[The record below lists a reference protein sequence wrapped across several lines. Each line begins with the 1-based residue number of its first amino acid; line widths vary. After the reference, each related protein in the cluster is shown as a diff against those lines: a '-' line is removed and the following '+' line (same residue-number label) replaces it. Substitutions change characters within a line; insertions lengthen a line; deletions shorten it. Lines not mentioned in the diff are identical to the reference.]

1 MMMIKTIS
9 IYSIAFYERQ
19 VVPVD
24 VIPELAKLASVTL
37 LQMLV
42 NLRLW
47 YKNVSAAD
55 TNNASSQK
63 MLSITNGSTSAPLAL
78 GPKVNTLSLK
88 YILKNIVDW
97 IIISGEASQKLKIN
111 LYASLLNFVH
121 IVKRLNAPDTTLDE
135 IGSSET

>member
-1 MMMIKTIS
+1 M
-9 IYSIAFYERQ
+9 
-19 VVPVD
+19 V
-24 VIPELAKLASVTL
+24 PELAKLASSTL

-47 YKNVSAAD
+47 YKNVGAVEA
-55 TNNASSQK
+55 NNASSQK
-63 MLSITNGSTSAPLAL
+63 HLSNGSSSAPLAL

-121 IVKRLNAPDTTLDE
+121 IVKKLNAPDSSLDE
-135 IGSSET
+135 AGSSET

>member
-1 MMMIKTIS
+1 MEFIFAFDS
-9 IYSIAFYERQ
+9 ILIWVLNNTQ

-24 VIPELAKLASVTL
+24 VIPELAKLASSTL

-47 YKNVSAAD
+47 YKNVSAAEA
-55 TNNASSQK
+55 NSASSQK
-63 MLSITNGSTSAPLAL
+63 MLSNGSSAVPLAL
-78 GPKVNTLSLK
+78 GPKINTLSLK

-121 IVKRLNAPDTTLDE
+121 IVKRLNAPDTSLDE
-135 IGSSET
+135 IGSAET

>member
-1 MMMIKTIS
+1 M
-9 IYSIAFYERQ
+9 
-19 VVPVD
+19 VPVD
-24 VIPELAKLASVTL
+24 VIPELAKLASSTL

-47 YKNVSAAD
+47 YKNVSTAEIH
-55 TNNASSQK
+55 NASSQK
-63 MLSITNGSTSAPLAL
+63 MLSNGSSAAPLAL

-97 IIISGEASQKLKIN
+97 IIVSGEASQKLKIN